1 MPVTVEPVE
10 QAPAAVAQQLE
21 PMVQEEVQAVLVE
34 PVTKVVQPY
43 SMFAQHH
50 QFFIISRPMEKMV
63 RHLREETVQAVQE
76 RAPYMCWII
85 SGFPVTVEAQE
96 WLVLPEAVVTVAHT

>member
-34 PVTKVVQPY
+34 PVTKV
-43 SMFAQHH
+43 
-50 QFFIISRPMEKMV
+50 
-63 RHLREETVQAVQE
+63 
-76 RAPYMCWII
+76 
-85 SGFPVTVEAQE
+85 
-96 WLVLPEAVVTVAHT
+96 LPQTQVTVAF